1 MLGKLIKHE
10 FRATGRIL
18 LPVYLVMLLTAALVR
33 GFQVLTEQTA
43 GEFMRVLAVL
53 SVLLFSAAVFGGS
66 ILAFVLMIYRFYKNL
81 MTDEGYLMFTLPV
94 TTGQLIWSKM
104 IVSAVWL
111 LATAAMDVLSM
122 FISVFDSAAWRDIFQ
137 LPGLLWQQ
145 LREYAGNLGLI
156 PAELVVLVLLA
167 ALVCFLKFYA
177 AIALG
182 HSFTNRK
189 MLLSVAFF
197 AAFSVAEQ
205 IAVSAGLI
213 GFASVGIPR
222 SWLRGAV
229 GTMDYYAQMVLGGAI
244 LTVVLYGAVYYAVTY
259 LSLKKRLNLSE
270 QQITLA
276 APNTSMEEMSEFNI
290 GSVALRD
297 IDLNYS
303 NDFVVNVPDDYV
315 NQSGFSTVTLALD
328 STDLV
333 KKDFVISDIGVV
345 NAPATYN
352 FNVLTQQ
359 LKVSIIGP
367 ADVMETLDASDLTA
381 NVDLLSYS
389 TQAGAVDGDTVTFNY
404 TPTIT
409 CSKYNT
415 VWATG
420 DYRVA
425 VQGVRTSGNPTVN
438 SEQTQSDLS
447 ENSNH

>member
-43 GEFMRVLAVL
+43 GEFMRALAVL

-182 HSFTNRK
+182 HRK

-229 GTMDYYAQMVLGGAI
+229 GTMDYYAASAQLALGGAI
-244 LTVVLYGAVYYAVTY
+244 LAVVLYGAVYYAVTY
-259 LSLKKRLNLSE
+259 LSLKKRLNL
-270 QQITLA
+270 Q
-276 APNTSMEEMSEFNI
+276 
-290 GSVALRD
+290 
-297 IDLNYS
+297 
-303 NDFVVNVPDDYV
+303 
-315 NQSGFSTVTLALD
+315 
-328 STDLV
+328 
-333 KKDFVISDIGVV
+333 
-345 NAPATYN
+345 
-352 FNVLTQQ
+352 
-359 LKVSIIGP
+359 
-367 ADVMETLDASDLTA
+367 
-381 NVDLLSYS
+381 
-389 TQAGAVDGDTVTFNY
+389 
-404 TPTIT
+404 
-409 CSKYNT
+409 
-415 VWATG
+415 
-420 DYRVA
+420 
-425 VQGVRTSGNPTVN
+425 
-438 SEQTQSDLS
+438 
-447 ENSNH
+447 

>member
-43 GEFMRVLAVL
+43 GEFMRALAVL

-66 ILAFVLMIYRFYKNL
+66 ILAFVRMIYRFYKNL
-81 MTDEGYLMFTLPV
+81 MTDEGYLMF
-94 TTGQLIWSKM
+94 IWSKM

-229 GTMDYYAQMVLGGAI
+229 GTMDYYAQLVLGGAI
-244 LTVVLYGAVYYAVTY
+244 LAVVLYGAVYYAVTY
-259 LSLKKRLNLSE
+259 LSLKKRLNL
-270 QQITLA
+270 Q
-276 APNTSMEEMSEFNI
+276 
-290 GSVALRD
+290 
-297 IDLNYS
+297 
-303 NDFVVNVPDDYV
+303 
-315 NQSGFSTVTLALD
+315 
-328 STDLV
+328 
-333 KKDFVISDIGVV
+333 
-345 NAPATYN
+345 
-352 FNVLTQQ
+352 
-359 LKVSIIGP
+359 
-367 ADVMETLDASDLTA
+367 
-381 NVDLLSYS
+381 
-389 TQAGAVDGDTVTFNY
+389 
-404 TPTIT
+404 
-409 CSKYNT
+409 
-415 VWATG
+415 
-420 DYRVA
+420 
-425 VQGVRTSGNPTVN
+425 
-438 SEQTQSDLS
+438 
-447 ENSNH
+447 